1 MLTVL
6 GPIVP
11 MMPWT
16 TEEELLTRVNDTRTG
31 LGGAVYCADHERA
44 VNIAKQIEAGT
55 IWINSFERPLP
66 NAFFGGH
73 KESGIG
79 GESGEQGLLAYMNAQ
94 AIHLYKA
101 DVGKTKL

>member
-1 MLTVL
+1 MI

-55 IWINSFERPLP
+55 IWINNFERPLA
-66 NAFFGGH
+66 NTFFSGH

-94 AIHLYKA
+94 AIHLYKG
-101 DVGKTKL
+101 DVGKAPKL